1 VSQANLEL
9 LAQGFAGLEK
19 DEPARSSE
27 LLAPD
32 SPSTHVAD

>member
-9 LAQGFAGLEK
+9 LAQGFAGSGK
-19 DEPARSSE
+19 AEPAGSGE